1 MNTLSEPGFDEV
13 AEVLRDFGDA
23 APAAEIHGHFCGLA
37 CMLGPA
43 AGPLWANT
51 ILADADPGRAPGPAL
66 RSVLENLAATSW
78 NALNEGDMGLRLLL
92 PADDCLLSERA
103 DGLASWCAGFLHG
116 LGTGDSSGEHRAVL
130 KAGAT
135 GDILAD
141 FAELTRASVSDD
153 EAGEDGEVAYAELVE
168 FVRVSVQLVFE
179 ELQQIRSTPAD
190 ARTH

>member
-1 MNTLSEPGFDEV
+1 MNTHSEPGFDEV

-37 CMLGPA
+37 CVLGAA

-51 ILADADPGRAPGPAL
+51 IVADADPGRVPGPAL
-66 RSVLENLAATSW
+66 RSMLENLANTTW
-78 NALNEGDMGLRLLL
+78 NSMSEGDMSLRLLL
-92 PADDCLLSERA
+92 PADEHLLSERA
-103 DGLASWCAGFLHG
+103 DSLASWCAGFLHG
-116 LGTGDSSGEHRAVL
+116 LGTGDSSGEFQAVL

-141 FAELTRASVSDD
+141 FSELTRASVSDD
-153 EAGEDGEVAYAELVE
+153 EVGEDGEVAYAELVE

-179 ELQQIRSTPAD
+179 ELQQIRSSPAD

>member
-37 CMLGPA
+37 CVLGAA
-43 AGPLWANT
+43 AGSLWANT
-51 ILADADPGRAPGPAL
+51 ILADANAGHAPSPTVRA
-66 RSVLENLAATSW
+66 VLENLAASTW
-78 NALNEGDMGLRLLL
+78 NSMNEGDMSLRLLL
-92 PADDCLLSERA
+92 PADEKLLSERA
-103 DGLASWCAGFLHG
+103 DSLASWCAGFLHG
-116 LGTGDSSGEHRAVL
+116 LGTGDSSGEYHAVL

-179 ELQQIRSTPAD
+179 ELQQIRSSPAD